1 MIPENLDAEAAQT
14 AAPFTMDNAAAAMS
28 KALGGEEPAR
38 APDGKFAPK
47 TPAETAEKAET
58 EPAKVVDLKTGK
70 PAEVAKAEAPAE
82 DDEDLEFELPP
93 EKEGEQAKRLKLS
106 QLYEGYEKA
115 SKYETELEQLRT
127 QAKTVPAEYQ
137 TQLQETMATRSKYL
151 EGLSVIERMVNPQ
164 APSLDM
170 LNPSHQSY
178 DPDGYYAGMQK
189 FERDKQV
196 LAAIRNDQAKLTKQ
210 QEAERET
217 LTKAHVAREM
227 EALHRAWPES
237 KNPETLKKVAETLV
251 KDYGFT
257 NTEIEAIGDHRQLLV
272 IRDALE
278 LRALKAKSAD
288 AAKVVRA
295 KPKLVKGAARPTTNP
310 NESARSNAM
319 NALRQTGSMD
329 AAAAALKGLI

>member
-1 MIPENLDAEAAQT
+1 MSDETASAAVESPSFSIDDAVNSIAPKAEA
-14 AAPFTMDNAAAAMS
+14 P
-28 KALGGEEPAR
+28 R

-47 TPAETAEKAET
+47 APAETAET
-58 EPAKVVDLKTGK
+58 EAAKVVDLKTGK
-70 PAEVAKAEAPAE
+70 PPEAAKAEAPAE

-93 EKEGEQAKRLKLS
+93 EKEGEAAKRLKLS

-151 EGLSVIERMVNPQ
+151 EGLSVIEKMVNPQ

-170 LNPSHQSY
+170 LNPNHQSY

-189 FERDKQV
+189 FERDKHM
-196 LAAIRNDQAKLTKQ
+196 LAAIKNDQSKLTKQ

-278 LRALKAKSAD
+278 LRALKAKQAE
-288 AAKVVRA
+288 AVKVVRA
-295 KPKLVKGAARPTTNP
+295 KPKLVKGAARSTTTGP
-310 NESARSNAM
+310 SPAKSAAM
-319 NALRQTGSMD
+319 GRFEQSFSLEDAIDALTSR
-329 AAAAALKGLI
+329 

>member
-1 MIPENLDAEAAQT
+1 MSDET
-14 AAPFTMDNAAAAMS
+14 AAAAVES
-28 KALGGEEPAR
+28 PSFSIDDAVNSIAAPKAEAPR

-58 EPAKVVDLKTGK
+58 EAAKVVDLKTGK

-82 DDEDLEFELPP
+82 DEEDLEFELPP
-93 EKEGEQAKRLKLS
+93 EKEGEAAKRLKLS

-115 SKYETELEQLRT
+115 SKYETEIEQLRT

-137 TQLQETMATRSKYL
+137 SQLQETMATRSKYL
-151 EGLSVIERMVNPQ
+151 EGLSVIEKMVNPQ

-178 DPDGYYAGMQK
+178 DPDGYYAGMQR

-196 LAAIRNDQAKLTKQ
+196 LAAIKNDQTRLTKQ
-210 QEAERET
+210 QEAEQAT
-217 LTKAHVAREM
+217 LAKAHSAREL

-237 KNPETLKKVAETLV
+237 KNPETLKKVAETLA

-257 NTEIEAIGDHRQLLV
+257 NSEIENIGDHRQLLV

-278 LRALKAKSAD
+278 LRALKAKQAE
-288 AAKVVRA
+288 AVKVVRA
-295 KPKLVKGAARPTTNP
+295 KPKLVKGAARSTTTGP
-310 NESARSNAM
+310 SPAKSAAM
-319 NALRQTGSMD
+319 GRFEQSFSLEDAIDALTSR
-329 AAAAALKGLI
+329 